1 MKNIF
6 IYFNYIMN
14 FFLDVF
20 NKLFKIDDKEIMIIF
35 DKEGN
40 VWFKFRDILLALG
53 YSDILHRITDMK
65 ITPINK
71 KI

>member
-1 MKNIF
+1 MD
-6 IYFNYIMN
+6 

-20 NKLFKIDDKEIMIIF
+20 NKLFKINDTKIMIIF

-53 YSDILHRITDMK
+53 YSDILHTMTDMK
-65 ITPINK
+65 ITPIK
-71 KI
+71 